1 MKVKMTKIKGRVSRR
16 NFFKQ
21 SGLLLAT
28 FSLLP
33 NKTTA
38 NTTMK
43 NFKQYD
49 VIIIGGSYAGLAAAM
64 SLGRALKK
72 TLVIDS
78 GKPCNR
84 QTPYSHN
91 FLTQDGKTPKEIANI
106 AKQQVSAYQTIRFL
120 DGIAT
125 LAKKISKGFEITVET
140 GETFFAKKL
149 IFASGIREEA
159 PKIEGFEACWGIS
172 VLHCPYCHGY
182 EVRNEVTGIL
192 GNEKNAYE
200 LAVLI
205 SNWTDQLTLFTNGR
219 QSFTEEQLAKLK
231 KHKIGVNEKLIERL
245 DHTAGQLDRVVF
257 TDGTSSK
264 VKAVY
269 SRNPFFQQCQI
280 PQILGCEPTE
290 EGYIKVDQNQETS
303 IKGIY
308 ACGDCTTRVRTV
320 ANSVAGGTTAGMVV
334 SKQLIIE
341 EF

>member
-1 MKVKMTKIKGRVSRR
+1 ME
-16 NFFKQ
+16 N
-21 SGLLLAT
+21 L
-28 FSLLP
+28 
-33 NKTTA
+33 
-38 NTTMK
+38 
-43 NFKQYD
+43 KQYD

-64 SLGRALKK
+64 SLGRALKH

-91 FLTQDGKTPKEIANI
+91 FLGQDGKTPKEIASL
-106 AKQQVSAYQTIRFL
+106 ARQQVAAYPSIRFL
-120 DGIAT
+120 EGIARSG
-125 LAKKISKGFEITVET
+125 KKTNNGFEITIGT

-149 IFASGIREEA
+149 IFSTGIIDEA
-159 PKIEGFEACWGIS
+159 AKIEGFEACWGIS

-182 EVRNEVTGIL
+182 EVRKEKTGIL
-192 GNEKNAYE
+192 GNGKNAYE

-205 SNWTDQLTLFTNGR
+205 SNWTDQLTLFTNGKH
-219 QSFTEEQLAKLK
+219 SFTAEQLLQLK
-231 KHKIGVNEKLIERL
+231 KHKIGIQEKIMERL
-245 DHTAGQLDRVVF
+245 NHTVGQLDRVVF
-257 TDGTSSK
+257 TDGTSVK
-264 VKAVY
+264 VKAIY
-269 SRNPFFQQCQI
+269 SRHSFFQQCQI

-308 ACGDCTTRVRTV
+308 ACGDCTTKVRTV
-320 ANSVAGGTTAGMVV
+320 ANSVASGTTAGMMS